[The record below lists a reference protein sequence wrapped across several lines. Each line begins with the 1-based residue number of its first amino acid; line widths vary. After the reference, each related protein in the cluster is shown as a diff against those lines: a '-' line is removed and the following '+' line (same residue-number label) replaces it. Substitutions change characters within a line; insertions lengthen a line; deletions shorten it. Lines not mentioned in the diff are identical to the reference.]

1 MKVMAQ
7 TKEFRTHTQRH
18 RTAILGTLSS
28 SHTANRLNKTCI
40 THIVSYDF
48 KNIKNTKF
56 STENPVLDKL
66 YFDGLP
72 AINWSNETITYKT
85 SRAILL

>member
-28 SHTANRLNKTCI
+28 SYTANRLN
-40 THIVSYDF
+40 
-48 KNIKNTKF
+48 
-56 STENPVLDKL
+56 KL

-72 AINWSNETITYKT
+72 AINWSNETVTYKT